1 MQSSITVTVTVTM
14 GIYHSFFSELLYT
27 LVKMSTTEYYYDDD
41 IVPMTPEVQIPS
53 AIGLVLLII
62 IAIGGNALTIAAY
75 LKDRYLNTVYDFY
88 IFNLGVTD
96 LLLSCI
102 SMPFYAVYTLTEF
115 TWPFG
120 YGFCKV
126 WMVIDFTLCFESI
139 MIMLILSLDRLL
151 MITMGSAY
159 MIKIT
164 KVVAWVQIVIS
175 WSISFLVYGPAI
187 IGWNYWVGYSTVE
200 KDDCDVEFAYDHMY
214 TTATSIV
221 EFVLPFV
228 CLTFINCLIYIKI
241 RKRIRVSPNVP
252 KTNNTRLETQK
263 DENPAENDEQ
273 KKNGSTS
280 SSNHL
285 TVHTHNQLKPISKQA
300 QSNDTRQGTG
310 SNERQVN
317 ATRQAKAAKFLAM
330 LVGAFLFFWAPY
342 IITTMAI
349 SFCDECINTS
359 LYEFFNWLLWMK
371 SAVNPFLYAYN
382 SPRYRAHFQRYLTC
396 NGRITLFGT
405 KKGRGN
411 TPTGTGITSVT

>member
-1 MQSSITVTVTVTM
+1 MQSSVTVTVTVTM

-41 IVPMTPEVQIPS
+41 VVPMTPEVQIPS

-252 KTNNTRLETQK
+252 KF
-263 DENPAENDEQ
+263 
-273 KKNGSTS
+273 
-280 SSNHL
+280 
-285 TVHTHNQLKPISKQA
+285 IS
-300 QSNDTRQGTG
+300 
-310 SNERQVN
+310 
-317 ATRQAKAAKFLAM
+317 
-330 LVGAFLFFWAPY
+330 
-342 IITTMAI
+342 
-349 SFCDECINTS
+349 
-359 LYEFFNWLLWMK
+359 
-371 SAVNPFLYAYN
+371 VNPTVPNFIYVSQTVPKFICIRRTVPKFIYV
-382 SPRYRAHFQRYLTC
+382 SQTVPEVICIRHTVPKFIYVRQTVPEVICIRHTVPKFISVDQTDPRS
-396 NGRITLFGT
+396 FG
-405 KKGRGN
+405 
-411 TPTGTGITSVT
+411 